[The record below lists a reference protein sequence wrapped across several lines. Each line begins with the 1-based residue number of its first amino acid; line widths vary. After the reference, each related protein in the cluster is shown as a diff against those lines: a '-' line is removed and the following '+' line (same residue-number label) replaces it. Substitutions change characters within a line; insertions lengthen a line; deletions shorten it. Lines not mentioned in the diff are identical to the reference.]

1 MTPKTVVRGSKSHRV
16 LLAGIGLVVIALVIW
31 IPNAFPPFRLFQ
43 MTLAIGAAVAVIG
56 LALVTTLGGQI
67 SLAQNAFFAIGAYAT
82 AVLVADHGWNHLVT
96 LPVGAGISFAVGL
109 ALGLPALRLKGLYLA
124 LVTMAFAIIIV
135 PLIKRYDGLTGGNQG
150 KLASQPHAP
159 SWSGMG
165 DDTWIYAI
173 TVAVAV
179 VMFVLAHNIIKS
191 SVGRSLNAIRHSEL
205 VAETMGVNVARL
217 KLLAFATSAAFAG
230 VAGGLFTIVVGFVAA
245 DSFGLLISIEF
256 LAALVV
262 GGSVAIAGALL
273 GSMFIEFLPV
283 WASDVNDAFAGVLFG
298 VILIVI
304 MVFFSD
310 GATGF
315 VKRLVSRFVV
325 IRHPITTSPDGGSDE
340 SGDEAPQGELEEKA
354 QS

>member
-1 MTPKTVVRGSKSHRV
+1 MKPKVITRGSAIHRYLIAAMGV
-16 LLAGIGLVVIALVIW
+16 ALTALVIW
-31 IPNAFPPFRLFQ
+31 IPNALPSFRLFQ

-56 LALVTTLGGQI
+56 LALVTSLGGQI
-67 SLAQNAFFAIGAYAT
+67 SLAQNAFFAIGAYTT
-82 AVLVADHGWNHLVT
+82 AILVSDHGWNHLLT
-96 LPVGAGISFAVGL
+96 LPVGAGISFVIGL

-150 KLASQPHAP
+150 KLASQPDAP
-159 SWSGMG
+159 SWSGMS
-165 DDTWIYAI
+165 DDTWIFSI

-191 SVGRSLNAIRHSEL
+191 SVGRSLNALRHSEL

-217 KLLAFATSAAFAG
+217 KSLAFATSAGFAG
-230 VAGGLFTIVVGFVAA
+230 VAGGLFTIAVGFVAA
-245 DSFGLLISIEF
+245 DSFGLLISIEL

-262 GGSVAIAGALL
+262 GGSVAIPGAIL
-273 GSMFIEFLPV
+273 GASFIEFLPV

-298 VILIVI
+298 VVLIVVMI
-304 MVFFSD
+304 FFPA

-315 VKRLVSRFVV
+315 VKRQVSRVV
-325 IRHPITTSPDGGSDE
+325 VVRHPVAVGPAGADRAETTEVPTDE
-340 SGDEAPQGELEEKA
+340 PAKEGTP
-354 QS
+354 